1 MIRLLMLGAC
11 FLTGSLLA
19 ETSPPKRTWLVS
31 GAELITLLQGKGADG
46 FCASEQCRSLSIAR
60 ANAYIQGAAD
70 TSRGQWCGQGQI
82 LPHELA
88 DRVTS
93 HLQQLPQERLQQN
106 ASSLVVEGLRT
117 AFPCERRA
125 LHGGIGQSRGN

>member
-31 GAELITLLQGKGADG
+31 GAELIMLLQGKGADG
-46 FCASEQCRSLSIAR
+46 FCTSEQCRSLSIAR

>member
-1 MIRLLMLGAC
+1 MLGAC

-82 LPHELA
+82 RPHELA

-125 LHGGIGQSRGN
+125 LHGGIGQSREN